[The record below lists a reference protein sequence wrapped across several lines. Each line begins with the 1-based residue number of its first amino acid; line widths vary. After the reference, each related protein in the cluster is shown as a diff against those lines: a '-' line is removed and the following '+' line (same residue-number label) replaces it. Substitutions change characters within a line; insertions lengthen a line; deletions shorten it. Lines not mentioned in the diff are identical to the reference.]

1 MCSLAPPTA
10 LGLDFHDARAPLGR
24 RRRVAP
30 AACGA
35 MAREPVRRAGAA
47 VSFAAPTQKRSRE
60 APAPVAPALGQQ
72 RRLQERMRE
81 ELDAIRV
88 LHKKAMLLS
97 RGAIAASR
105 SKDAAAAGARS
116 AAPMQA
122 AAKMT
127 KTLPLKRAP
136 EAAALQSME
145 TVKQHQKRPVV
156 QRATPS
162 PTMSSAA
169 EPLDKAREI
178 LKRRRLEEIARARES
193 CRQEVLEM
201 ERTALPDETI
211 HPRDLL
217 ELGIAFEYAVT
228 RTWRQAHG

>member
-1 MCSLAPPTA
+1 MCSVALAPPTA
-10 LGLDFHDARAPLGR
+10 LDLDFHDARASLGW

-35 MAREPVRRAGAA
+35 MASEPVRRA
-47 VSFAAPTQKRSRE
+47 VAAPTQKRSRE
-60 APAPVAPALGQQ
+60 APAPVAPTLGQQ

-88 LHKKAMLLS
+88 LHKKAVLLS
-97 RGAIAASR
+97 RGAIPASR

-116 AAPMQA
+116 VAPMQT

-127 KTLPLKRAP
+127 KTLSLKRAP
-136 EAAALQSME
+136 EAAQQSME

-156 QRATPS
+156 QRATPA
-162 PTMSSAA
+162 PTKSSAA
-169 EPLDKAREI
+169 KPLDKSREI
-178 LKRRRLEEIARARES
+178 LKRRRMEEIARARKR

-201 ERTALPDETI
+201 ERAALPDETI
-211 HPRDLL
+211 YPKDLL